1 MKHRANKLALAASV
15 AFASSLTSEY
25 INFPYPFSIPEK
37 RKKAKCKIPTCE
49 NLTSHKKGYCSA
61 TCFKASKV

>member
-1 MKHRANKLALAASV
+1 MKNKTNKLALAASV

-25 INFPYPFSIPEK
+25 INFPYPFSISEK
-37 RKKAKCKIPTCE
+37 PKKVKCKIPTCE

-61 TCFKASKV
+61 TCFKASK